1 MSFDKIIS
9 NSVGLRSEVITLE
22 ASNGDGYKFTVH
34 ELSPIVIGM
43 CLDEFGEVDFRK
55 IICRSV
61 VDQDGRKMSMEQANR
76 LDPKHFAKIME
87 AYSKFHPAT
96 DEPKKKVTVTTKK
109 KTK

>member
-9 NSVGLRSEVITLE
+9 DSVGLRSEVITLE
-22 ASNGDGYKFTVH
+22 SSDGTGYKFTVH

-76 LDPKHFAKIME
+76 LEPKHFAKIID
-87 AYSKFHPAT
+87 AYSKFTPAT
-96 DEPKKKVTVTTKK
+96 ELPKKKLTTKK
-109 KTK
+109 NAK

>member
-1 MSFDKIIS
+1 MSFDKILS
-9 NSVGLRSEVITLE
+9 NSTKLRFEVITLD
-22 ASNGDGYKFTVH
+22 APDGEEYNFTVH

-61 VDQDGRKMSMEQANR
+61 LDQNGGKMSMEQANR
-76 LDPKHFAKIME
+76 LEPKHFAKIME

>member
-9 NSVGLRSEVITLE
+9 DSVGLRSEVITLE
-22 ASNGDGYKFTVH
+22 SSDGTGYKFTVH

-43 CLDEFGEVDFRK
+43 CLDEFGDVDFRK

-76 LDPKHFAKIME
+76 LDPKHFAKIINV
-87 AYSKFHPAT
+87 YSKFTPVVS
-96 DEPKKKVTVTTKK
+96 EPKKKVVTTKK
-109 KTK
+109 KAK